1 MASKTRLVLRLRGLV
16 LVLLA
21 AAAPAAAVRA
31 ADAALAPREILREA
45 RRIVTP
51 DGIEELVPLSIGGTT
66 QWVSIRGRHRANP
79 VLLVI
84 HGGPASPEMPS
95 SWFFQ
100 NGWEDYFTVVQWDQR
115 GSGKSFR
122 ANDPAVIGPTLSL
135 DRVVTDAAELVNLLR
150 ARLAVPKVFVLGHSW
165 GSLVGLRLAE
175 RHPELL
181 YAYIGAG
188 QVIDF
193 AAGERAGYRNTLA
206 AAEAA
211 GNARAV
217 AELTALAPYPDAEGH
232 VPIEKL
238 GVERRW
244 SVALGGLSYRRD
256 DYGYYEH
263 LFRLSPEYSDADVE
277 AIDRGS
283 ALSLPALLGDLM
295 AFNASRVT
303 HFGCPIVMF
312 EGRHDD
318 TTPSEVVAE
327 WFARV
332 HAPTKRLVWFE
343 SSAHMMMLEEPG
355 AFLVHLVEDVR
366 PLVGPS
372 RAP

>member
-1 MASKTRLVLRLRGLV
+1 VSDTRPVSRLAAL
-16 LVLLA
+16 LLA
-21 AAAPAAAVRA
+21 LLACLMAAPTFA
-31 ADAALAPREILREA
+31 ADAALAREILREA

-79 VLLVI
+79 VLLVL

-115 GSGKSFR
+115 GAGKSYR

-135 DRVVTDAAELVNLLR
+135 ERVVNDAAEFVGLLR
-150 ARLAVPKVFVLGHSW
+150 TRLGVPKVFVPGHSW

-193 AAGERAGYRNTLA
+193 AAGERVGYRNTLA

-217 AELTALAPYPDAEGH
+217 ADLKALAPYPDADGH

-256 DYGYYEH
+256 DYGYYER

-277 AIDRGS
+277 AIDHGS
-283 ALSLPALLGDLM
+283 ALSLPALLPDLM
-295 AFNASRVT
+295 AFNASRDT

-318 TTPSEVVAE
+318 TTPSEVVAD
-327 WFARV
+327 WFAHV
-332 HAPTKRLVWFE
+332 EAPAKRLVWFE

-366 PLVGPS
+366 PFAGSP